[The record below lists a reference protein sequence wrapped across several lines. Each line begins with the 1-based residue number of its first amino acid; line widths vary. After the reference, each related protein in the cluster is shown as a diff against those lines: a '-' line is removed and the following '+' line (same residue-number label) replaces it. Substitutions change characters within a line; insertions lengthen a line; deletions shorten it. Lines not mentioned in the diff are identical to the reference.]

1 MAHSDAELKVLRR
14 LVSRTR
20 SATNKIAW
28 RAGVQRRTS
37 RIAGILRSLPNLVLV
52 PIVSRSKGP
61 EAWFV
66 TVADIDGGDRL
77 AVEIVTRAATGT
89 VEGLAEPIPV
99 RVHRR
104 DLVDVDRLERL
115 QRTGKV
121 SVVFV
126 EAGS

>member
-37 RIAGILRSLPNLVLV
+37 RIAGVVRSLPTLLRV
-52 PIVSRSKGP
+52 PIVSRARGREGWLVS
-61 EAWFV
+61 
-66 TVADIDGGDRL
+66 VAAVDGADCL
-77 AVEIVTRAATGT
+77 ALEIVTRVAARTA
-89 VEGLAEPIPV
+89 EELADPIVV

-104 DLVDVDRLERL
+104 DLVDLARLERL
-115 QRTGKV
+115 QQSGKI
-121 SVVFV
+121 SVESV